1 MIVSFANLKKRQMS
15 SSTQLLSLF
24 CKDPAKKTKNLSD
37 YERRQYLTRQ
47 NFVVEK
53 QKLLLNFTFRINIG
67 KRWFTTV
74 LPLLQKM
81 ARKIGGK
88 CRLAKKVSKT
98 FVHIA
103 PLIMGF
109 FLAEI
114 GGGSFEILRPNL
126 KILFC
131 FKLP

>member
-1 MIVSFANLKKRQMS
+1 MS

-37 YERRQYLTRQ
+37 YERRQYLMRQ

-67 KRWFTTV
+67 KRWLTTV

-88 CRLAKKVSKT
+88 CRLGKKSIKNICAYRG
-98 FVHIA
+98 FNYGI
-103 PLIMGF
+103 F
-109 FLAEI
+109 FLAGI